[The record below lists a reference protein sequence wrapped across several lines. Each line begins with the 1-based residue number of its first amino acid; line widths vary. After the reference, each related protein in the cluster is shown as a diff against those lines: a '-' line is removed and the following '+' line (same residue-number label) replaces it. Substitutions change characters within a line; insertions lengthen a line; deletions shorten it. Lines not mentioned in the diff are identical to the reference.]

1 MGIGRIELVSC
12 MAEGKKEGLG
22 RAVEIC
28 HLKKKVLLL
37 SEPKIEGAR
46 VAFLYERPFLS
57 LHALKIRNL

>member
-1 MGIGRIELVSC
+1 MGIGRIELVSS

-22 RAVEIC
+22 RAVEIG

-46 VAFLYERPFLS
+46 AAFYMNGLF
-57 LHALKIRNL
+57 

>member
-1 MGIGRIELVSC
+1 MGIGRIELVSS

-22 RAVEIC
+22 RAVEIG

-46 VAFLYERPFLS
+46 AAFLYERPFLS
-57 LHALKIRNL
+57 LHALKIRKG